1 MLNRSDLV
9 DSNATG
15 ESVFSPLPAHLT
27 VALSAGETMRK
38 QKIAGEPTP
47 LSIFVRRRLGELELK
62 QSDFCRLTGFD
73 QGMLS
78 KIQNS
83 IISSLSLE
91 STLRLAV
98 GLSVSPR
105 VIFGLT
111 DQMDMQDLVMQ
122 AYALDFFPELK
133 KMSGAEIPGPVFELT
148 SMALSAYSMGRSL
161 TSAYA
166 VLAQLAAVRRGSKDR
181 PDPSAILTQAYGL

>member
-1 MLNRSDLV
+1 
-9 DSNATG
+9 
-15 ESVFSPLPAHLT
+15 
-27 VALSAGETMRK
+27 MRK

-47 LSIFVRRRLGELELK
+47 LSIFVRRRLAELDLK

-111 DQMDMQDLVMQ
+111 DQMDMQELVMQ
-122 AYALDFFPELK
+122 AYALDFFPELNK
-133 KMSGAEIPGPVFELT
+133 LAGVEIPGPVFELT
-148 SMALSAYSMGRSL
+148 SMAFCAYSMGRSL
-161 TSAYA
+161 ASAYA
-166 VLAQLAAVRRGSKDR
+166 VLSQLTAVRRGSRERQD
-181 PDPSAILTQAYGL
+181 STTQLTKAFGI